1 MQCALVVV
9 VNLYNNIAFY
19 ILLLIPRKTTLC
31 IATATT
37 KTTSSEKVKFE
48 HLKKNNKKKATT
60 KRQAEGTNT
69 NVPTYICTWRNTQ
82 ERRCARHRKREMCLL
97 INAVAARS
105 YQAASVWWV

>member
-48 HLKKNNKKKATT
+48 HLKNNNKKKPQLKDRRKAQTRMYLHISVHGETPKSVGALATGNA
-60 KRQAEGTNT
+60 K
-69 NVPTYICTWRNTQ
+69 
-82 ERRCARHRKREMCLL
+82 CAC
-97 INAVAARS
+97 
-105 YQAASVWWV
+105 